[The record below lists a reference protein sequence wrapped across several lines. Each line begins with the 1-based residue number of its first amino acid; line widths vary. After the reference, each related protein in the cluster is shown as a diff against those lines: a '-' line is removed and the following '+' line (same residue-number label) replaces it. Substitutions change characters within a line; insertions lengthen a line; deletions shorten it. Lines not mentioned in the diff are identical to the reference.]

1 VLARLTAAG
10 VGAGIHYPAPIH
22 LLPAFAD
29 GPWGRGAF
37 PTAESLAGEILSL
50 PIYPG
55 ITPAQ
60 QERVVGHL
68 AEALGESRRSRARR
82 FERAEVPV
90 VSSAR

>member
-1 VLARLTAAG
+1 VRVPRRDDVLARLNAAG
-10 VGAGIHYPAPIH
+10 VSAGIHYPVPIH

-29 GPWGRGAF
+29 RGWGPGAF
-37 PTAESLAGEILSL
+37 PTAELVAGEILSL

-68 AEALGESRRSRARR
+68 AEALT
-82 FERAEVPV
+82 
-90 VSSAR
+90 